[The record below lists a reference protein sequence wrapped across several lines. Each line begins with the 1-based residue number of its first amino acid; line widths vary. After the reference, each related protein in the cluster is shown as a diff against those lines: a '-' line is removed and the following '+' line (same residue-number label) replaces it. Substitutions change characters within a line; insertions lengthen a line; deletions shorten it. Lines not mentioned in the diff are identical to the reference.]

1 MKNVKQTYDFRGQR
15 YLAVKEHHGN
25 MTVIRNYEV
34 H

>member
-1 MKNVKQTYDFRGQR
+1 MKNIRTTYDFTGQK

-25 MTVIRNYEV
+25 KTVIRNYEV